1 MDFRFEDVGDGV
13 EKVIWKTGKV
23 AYRLKGSPAEEWM
36 SKEEAR
42 RQQWTPSSRPQKNED
57 FDITLLPERLP
68 DDE

>member
-13 EKVIWKTGKV
+13 EKVIWKNGKV
-23 AYRLKGSPAEEWM
+23 AYRLKGQSAEEWM

-42 RQQWTPSSRPQKNED
+42 RQQYTPSSRPQKNED